1 MKNLFL
7 TAAMLVFLGSA
18 TAQETPTKTK
28 KQSARTSDTI
38 TKSKKGSDYN
48 SSTYKTDT
56 VKKHR
61 TDKKSTKMK
70 STDATMRRDSSGTV
84 RP

>member
-18 TAQETPTKTK
+18 IAQETPEKTK

-38 TKSKKGSDYN
+38 KKSKKGSDYN

-61 TDKKSTKMK
+61 TDKKATKVK
-70 STDATMRRDSSGTV
+70 STDAATNRDSLEIIK
-84 RP
+84 P

>member
-7 TAAMLVFLGSA
+7 TVAMIVFLGSA
-18 TAQETPTKTK
+18 NAQENPAKA

-61 TDKKSTKMK
+61 TNKKSTKIK
-70 STDATMRRDSSGTV
+70 STDPTVRRDSLGTV
-84 RP
+84 KP